1 MGYTVL
7 GERVGYT
14 ALKEGVG
21 YTGLGGGAVGY
32 AALDDTVGYTVLSAG
47 TLATM
52 HRTQSNSIA
61 FRTQCRQNQYYFVR
75 QCSNEKTYLQHSA
88 KGRRGCCEALRI
100 KKQKL
105 KKNAK
110 LSRKQYIKLA
120 CGCETC
126 STLRSVAE
134 GGAKHSAS
142 S

>member
-1 MGYTVL
+1 MGYNVL

-21 YTGLGGGAVGY
+21 YTGLGGAVGY

-61 FRTQCRQNQYYFVR
+61 FRTRCRQNQYYFVR

-105 KKNAK
+105 KKMQNLLGK
-110 LSRKQYIKLA
+110 IYK
-120 CGCETC
+120 TC
-126 STLRSVAE
+126 MRL
-134 GGAKHSAS
+134 
-142 S
+142 